1 MDGLT
6 EAKLAQ
12 MAGKRSFERGLGYI
26 DAVSGLEV
34 GDGWIRAVVHGT
46 ERYEAELL
54 LGKRRR
60 LSGTCDCPY
69 GQEGN
74 FCKHLV
80 ALGLTAISQ
89 ETDVL
94 RRGELARDRAHGLD
108 AWLSNLSQGELLAL
122 LQQETAQDR
131 QLRRRLELKA
141 ASARGD
147 LAGIRARIRELFDI
161 GPFARYGYVEYTD
174 AQAYADQAGQT
185 VTTIKAL
192 TGSGRPGD
200 AIVLAQEA
208 ISLLAAVTESIDDSD
223 GSLTQIGVDLADA
236 HYDACR
242 QARFEPEKLAHWL
255 VTHALDDASNLT
267 DIDPLKYKDLLGER
281 GMASLRHHAVN
292 AWQANRTGWAEK
304 QLMQQ
309 LMKSEQD
316 TDTLIAMHAADLAA
330 NGHTHLLIARE
341 LDTAGRPT
349 EAFEWAERGIEETED
364 LATVDTALVDY
375 LADLY
380 QQADR
385 PADALTLRR
394 DHFTARRTLLTYRQ
408 LRTAARATDR
418 WPAERE
424 KALNLLRSDTTR
436 KNTHASHVLVDV
448 LLDDKDIDTAWQV
461 ATDSGARD
469 NQWLALVNQSHATR
483 PGDALTVYHR
493 LVAAL
498 TRQTGDRTYEQLA
511 SLLSSIRD
519 CHDHLGTPELFTA
532 YVADLR
538 IAQKRK
544 RNLMKLMDDH
554 GF

>member
-1 MDGLT
+1 M
-6 EAKLAQ
+6 
-12 MAGKRSFERGLGYI
+12 

-54 LGKRRR
+54 LGKRGR

-80 ALGLTAISQ
+80 ALGLTVLSQ

-94 RRGELARDRAHGLD
+94 RRGELARDRAHGLG
-108 AWLSNLSQGELLAL
+108 AWLSSLSREELLAL

-141 ASARGD
+141 ASTRGD

-174 AQAYADQAGQT
+174 AQAYADQAGQA
-185 VTTIKAL
+185 VTAIKAL

-200 AIVLAQEA
+200 AMVLAQEA
-208 ISLLAAVTESIDDSD
+208 ISLLAAVVESIDDSD
-223 GSLTQIGVDLADA
+223 GSLTQIGGDLADA
-236 HYDACR
+236 HYNACR
-242 QARFEPEKLAHWL
+242 QARFEPEKLARWL
-255 VTHALDDASNLT
+255 VTHALDDASDLT
-267 DIDPLKYKDLLGER
+267 DIDPLQYKDLLGGR

-304 QLMQQ
+304 HLMQR
-309 LMKSEQD
+309 LVKSEQD

-349 EAFEWAERGIEETED
+349 EAFEWAERGIEETKD

-375 LADLY
+375 LADRY

-408 LRTAARATDR
+408 LRTAARATGR

-424 KALNLLRSDTTR
+424 EALSLLRSDTTR

-461 ATDSGARD
+461 ATDSGAD
-469 NQWLALVNQSHATR
+469 DKQWLALASQSHATR
-483 PGDALTVYHR
+483 PGDALSVYHR

-498 TRQTGDRTYEQLA
+498 TRQTGDRAYEQLV
-511 SLLSSIRD
+511 SLLLSTRD
-519 CHDHLGTPELFTA
+519 CHDHLGTPELFTV

-554 GF
+554 GL